1 VPYRQNFPIPAVI
14 DPPKMCLQLQIPD
27 HPEWKAVI
35 SGLLLQPAYWFNWER
50 TGDTSGAQCAAV
62 WKEVYNSID
71 WSNMSCGCC
80 DDIPHRYRVNPTT
93 GNLEQSINGGVSWS
107 AAAGGLQDLIVEPVP
122 PVTSGVA
129 ATKCDAATNV
139 AGQVD
144 QWIAQVATDFDTA
157 ASILEFATAVLVAIA
172 AAVFAALSLGALTA
186 AEALVIPTI
195 MAACVAA
202 FGAGK
207 VAFEAYW
214 TTDVKDKILCA
225 AFCNI
230 GDDGSFTEAQF
241 TAFWNDINADLPV
254 GPAKMLFVGFLSSVG
269 KEGLNAMAASGMSA
283 DADCEDCACE
293 PGCVTEWHIS
303 EPNPGDVLGVIT
315 AQDDTHIEASTTNP
329 QGGSGFYIYMDS
341 GSMDNCC
348 YVDYTLVESSSS
360 VSASWQ
366 LCGSTEIQ
374 SGIISP
380 GKCAWTLIFNSAA
393 PFSINITKDNCP

>member
-1 VPYRQNFPIPAVI
+1 LPYRQNFPIPAVI
-14 DPPKMCLQLQIPD
+14 DPPKICLQLEIPD
-27 HPEWKAVI
+27 HPDWKAVI

-50 TGDTSGAQCAAV
+50 TGDTAGAQCAAV

-71 WSNMSCGCC
+71 WSSMSCGCC

-93 GNLEQSINGGVSWS
+93 GNLEQSINGGETWS
-107 AAAGGLQDLIVEPVP
+107 PAAGGLQDLIVEPVP

-241 TAFWNDINADLPV
+241 TAFWNDINSDLPV

-283 DADCEDCACE
+283 DADCEDCSCV
-293 PGCVTEWHIS
+293 PGCATEWVIS
-303 EPNPGDVLGVIT
+303 EPNPGDVLGVILS
-315 AQDDTHIEASTTNP
+315 QNDTEIIAETTNP
-329 QGGSGFYIYMDS
+329 QGGSGYYVYMNAPDL
-341 GSMDNCC
+341 DTCC
-348 YVDYTLVESSSS
+348 FVSFEVLESTSEISPT
-360 VSASWQ
+360 WYP
-366 LCGSTEIQ
+366 CGST
-374 SGIISP
+374 SFVGGLLNP
-380 GKCAWTLIFNSAA
+380 GACAWTLVFNSAA
-393 PFSINITKDNCP
+393 PFKVRIIKDNC